1 MDFGFALTSA
11 MDDLDPFDA
20 LAASLSSAR
29 AAIRG
34 AGAHEADLVRRH
46 LLDAA
51 ASLRAAPGGHLRLRS
66 AHFARS
72 YASFARFLL
81 LHVAVEWLPC
91 FGAEDRRRCFAVFFS
106 APEVPFVRVFA
117 VLAEVLAMAP
127 MVVEPPSGR
136 RRGGRGGHGSGSSG
150 GGGGGAG
157 GAGGEANGGQGE
169 GGGEGEG
176 DPEDELVDRCSIE
189 CVLEFLAPYA
199 AVPTRNKRG
208 RRAGEGAEG
217 KEGEQGSMGGPQGG
231 RVGDKVGAVNTV
243 GTTGGGMR
251 QLIGETGHLLR
262 KGESSSSSSSSA
274 GEGSR

>member
-1 MDFGFALTSA
+1 MDFALTSA

-91 FGAEDRRRCFAVFFS
+91 FGAEDRRRG
-106 APEVPFVRVFA
+106 PRVRT
-117 VLAEVLAMAP
+117 L
-127 MVVEPPSGR
+127 
-136 RRGGRGGHGSGSSG
+136 RGGGPWPCRGQHCCARAAPIMRSR
-150 GGGGGAG
+150 A
-157 GAGGEANGGQGE
+157 
-169 GGGEGEG
+169 
-176 DPEDELVDRCSIE
+176 
-189 CVLEFLAPYA
+189 LAP
-199 AVPTRNKRG
+199 PG
-208 RRAGEGAEG
+208 C
-217 KEGEQGSMGGPQGG
+217 
-231 RVGDKVGAVNTV
+231 
-243 GTTGGGMR
+243 
-251 QLIGETGHLLR
+251 QL
-262 KGESSSSSSSSA
+262 
-274 GEGSR
+274 